1 MAKRLTEKQQMAL
14 ELLTS
19 GKGYAYKE
27 IAQIVGCDPKQLWR
41 WRNEPAFAHFQEAL
55 KKLEDEKWIATI
67 DAARASARRLVDGD
81 NQKMVEFV
89 LKTAGINPAQKIEAD
104 VNTDIIINVYGDEDG
119 SNNQHQ

>member
-1 MAKRLTEKQQMAL
+1 MAL